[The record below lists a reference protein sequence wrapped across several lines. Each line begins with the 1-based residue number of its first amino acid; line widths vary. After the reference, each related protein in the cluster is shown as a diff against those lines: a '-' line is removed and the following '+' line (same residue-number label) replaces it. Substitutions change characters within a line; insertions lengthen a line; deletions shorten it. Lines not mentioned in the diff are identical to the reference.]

1 MRGPIEKWFY
11 ARIILLS
18 EELIKRCC
26 DIIDVMKITYSYLM
40 LIVAVL
46 ASACAQT
53 SRASDRTAKLL
64 ASSAAQAT
72 VPKEFVAKNGS
83 KLLYRWHEPSVRKP
97 GEKYPLVVLLH
108 GAGERG
114 TNNVSQLVWG
124 AIPLFDYMRKR
135 GREFFFVA
143 GQVPKGKQWVDVP
156 WRGLDHRLPEK
167 PSETMAL
174 LMELLSGLLESE
186 SAIDQDRVYATGV
199 SMGGYGT
206 WDLVSRRTE
215 WFAAAMPI
223 CGGADI
229 RQAPKLR
236 DLPVFIHHGDMDGAV
251 PVWRGRSMIA
261 ALRNA
266 GSHVARYTEYPG
278 CGHDSWKPA
287 YGDEKNLDWLFSK
300 KRIVRPGWSPVAI
313 GAEGVPVPG
322 KNYEVSFE
330 FSADKGGVWN
340 RGMVRR
346 VPGFPIS
353 LVNDNVVTAPD
364 FSLSGLPDGRWTL
377 VPSKKGTPVLFRN
390 VRCRVLPER

>member
-1 MRGPIEKWFY
+1 
-11 ARIILLS
+11 
-18 EELIKRCC
+18 
-26 DIIDVMKITYSYLM
+26 MKITYLM
-40 LIVAVL
+40 MLVGVL
-46 ASACAQT
+46 TSAYVQASAGMAT
-53 SRASDRTAKLL
+53 LL
-64 ASSAAQAT
+64 ESSAAQAT
-72 VPKEFVAKNGS
+72 VPKEFVSKNGL
-83 KLLYRWHEPSVRKP
+83 KLQYRWHEPAVKKP

-124 AIPLFDYMRKR
+124 ANPIFDYMQKR
-135 GREFFFVA
+135 GKEFFFIA
-143 GQVPKGKQWVDVP
+143 GQVPNGKQWVDVP

-167 PSETMAL
+167 PSETMAML
-174 LMELLSGLLESE
+174 IELLTQVRQTVLG
-186 SAIDQDRVYATGV
+186 IDLDRVYATGV

-206 WDLVSRRTE
+206 WDLVSRKTE

-229 RQAPKLR
+229 KQAAKLR

-287 YGDEKNLDWLFSK
+287 YGDTRNLDWLFSK
-300 KRIVRPGWSPVAI
+300 KRVARPDWKLVAI
-313 GAEGVPVPG
+313 TPKGVPAPG
-322 KNYEVSFE
+322 KRYEISFE
-330 FSADKGGVWN
+330 FSVDKGGVWN
-340 RGMVRR
+340 RGMVRS

-353 LVNDNVVTAPD
+353 LVNDTVEPTPD
-364 FSLSGLPDGRWTL
+364 FSLSALPDGKWTL
-377 VPSKKGTPVLFRN
+377 VSSKKGATVSFRD
-390 VRCRVLPER
+390 VKCRVLPEL

>member
-1 MRGPIEKWFY
+1 MQGAIEKWFY

-18 EELIKRCC
+18 EELIKCCC
-26 DIIDVMKITYSYLM
+26 DIIVVMKITCSYLM

-46 ASACAQT
+46 ASACVQT
-53 SRASDRTAKLL
+53 LQASDRMAKLL

-83 KLLYRWHEPSVRKP
+83 KLLYRWHEPSVKKP

-124 AIPLFDYMRKR
+124 ANPLFDYMRKR
-135 GREFFFVA
+135 GKEFFFLA

-156 WRGLDHRLPEK
+156 WRGMDHHLPET
-167 PSETMAL
+167 PSATMAL
-174 LMELLSGLLESE
+174 LIELLTRLRETEPDMDL
-186 SAIDQDRVYATGV
+186 DRVYATGV

-206 WDLVSRRTE
+206 WDLVSRKTE

-236 DLPVFIHHGDMDGAV
+236 DLPVFIHHGDMDSAV
-251 PVWRGRSMIA
+251 PVWRSRSMIA

-278 CGHDSWKPA
+278 CGHGSWQPA
-287 YGDEKNLDWLFSK
+287 YRDERNFDWLFSK
-300 KRIVRPGWSPVAI
+300 KRVRRSDWLPVTIVP
-313 GAEGVPVPG
+313 EGVSVPG
-322 KNYEVSFE
+322 KNYEVLFE
-330 FSADKGGVWN
+330 FSADNGATWN

-346 VPGFPIS
+346 VPGFPLS
-353 LVNDNVVTAPD
+353 LVNDNVVTTSD
-364 FSLSGLPDGRWTL
+364 FALSGLPDGRWTL
-377 VPSKKGTPVLFRN
+377 TSSRKGVAVLFRN
-390 VRCRVLPER
+390 VKCRVLPEW